1 MIYHGFSVKS
11 NNLKNVSAEQKDSSQ
26 KSDAHFWIH
35 IYIFQYLEGKK
46 DNKNYQFFNTILL
59 NLLESKFFPIRDL

>member
-1 MIYHGFSVKS
+1 MIYHDFLWRVI
-11 NNLKNVSAEQKDSSQ
+11 NNLGNVSAEQKDSSQ

-46 DNKNYQFFNTILL
+46 EQKLAIFLTPYCWIYWSQ
-59 NLLESKFFPIRDL
+59 PIRDL

>member
-1 MIYHGFSVKS
+1 MIYHDFLWRVI
-11 NNLKNVSAEQKDSSQ
+11 NNLGNVSAEQKDSSQ

-46 DNKNYQFFNTILL
+46 DNKN
-59 NLLESKFFPIRDL
+59 

>member
-46 DNKNYQFFNTILL
+46 DNKN
-59 NLLESKFFPIRDL
+59 